1 MKLNLFNSDK
11 TLPFETPKD
20 LLMFFQTVL
29 RNVGLYTSISFACLG
44 YSRYYRS
51 KSSLYSIGL
60 VAISIMFL
68 VIAMLINSLLIM
80 NSNKYKNIEEYQ
92 QVKKWEW
99 VSISVLILQIILLLY
114 AVFTLVRLSTE

>member
-1 MKLNLFNSDK
+1 MKLNLQNDDNS
-11 TLPFETPKD
+11 LPFETLKD

-51 KSSLYSIGL
+51 KNSVYSNGL
-60 VAISIMFL
+60 VAVSIMFMI
-68 VIAMLINSLLIM
+68 IAISINSLLIM
-80 NSNKYKNIEEYQ
+80 NTNKYKNIEKYQ

-99 VSISVLILQIILLLY
+99 ISKTVLILQIILLLY
-114 AVFTLVRLSTE
+114 AIYTLIRLSFE

>member
-1 MKLNLFNSDK
+1 MKLNISNEDK
-11 TLPFETPKD
+11 SLPFETLKD
-20 LLMFFQTVL
+20 VLMFFQTVL

-60 VAISIMFL
+60 TCISIMFM
-68 VIAMLINSLLIM
+68 IISISINALLIM
-80 NSNKYKNIEEYQ
+80 NTNKYKNIKGYS

-99 VSISVLILQIILLLY
+99 VSKIVMILQTILLLY
-114 AVFTLVRLSTE
+114 AIYTLIRLNSE